1 MRYKYLVLLLTCF
14 ILCAC
19 SPASKHLQ
27 EVRSDAGDR
36 VSVGKVQ
43 REIKIGMS
51 SAQVV
56 SVLGSPNIV
65 TTDEMRRENWVYDK
79 VATETAYSTSSGGI
93 GALILGFADHGALA
107 PHGGYNNS
115 SGAKSTTQRTLT
127 IILKFDA
134 DSKVRDFAYHN
145 SSF

>member
-1 MRYKYLVLLLTCF
+1 MRYKYLVLLLSCF
-14 ILCAC
+14 TLCAC
-19 SPASKHLQ
+19 SSASKHLE

-65 TTDEMRRENWVYDK
+65 TTDELRRENWVYDK

-93 GALILGFADHGALA
+93 GALILGFADHGAIA
-107 PHGGYNNS
+107 PNGGYNSS

-127 IILKFDA
+127 IIVKFDV